1 MFKFLKRKKDIKDKE
16 DLKIKREILS
26 LCRSVTGKKI
36 DNGEDK
42 KQRRRGITTKKKN
55 NGK

>member
-42 KQRRRGITTKKKN
+42 KQRRRGITTKKKKN
-55 NGK
+55 EK

>member
-26 LCRSVTGKKI
+26 LCRSITGKKT

-42 KQRRRGITTKKKN
+42 KQRRRGITAKKKKN
-55 NGK
+55 EK

>member
-26 LCRSVTGKKI
+26 LCSPVTGKKT

-42 KQRRRGITTKKKN
+42 KQRRRGITAKKKKN
-55 NGK
+55 EK

>member
-26 LCRSVTGKKI
+26 LCRSVTGKKT

-42 KQRRRGITTKKKN
+42 KQRRRGITAKKKKN
-55 NGK
+55 EK